1 MKFFPSVELQ
11 NGCVGLE
18 RIAFVVV
25 KNECLQFKFWMNYSF
40 HIGVFAPI
48 VLEKFIPA
56 FNSEA
61 LHSGVG
67 AAGAAE

>member
-11 NGCVGLE
+11 HGCVALE

-25 KNECLQFKFWMNYSF
+25 KNECLQFEFWMNYSF
-40 HIGVFAPI
+40 HVGVFAAI

-56 FNSEA
+56 FNS
-61 LHSGVG
+61 
-67 AAGAAE
+67 